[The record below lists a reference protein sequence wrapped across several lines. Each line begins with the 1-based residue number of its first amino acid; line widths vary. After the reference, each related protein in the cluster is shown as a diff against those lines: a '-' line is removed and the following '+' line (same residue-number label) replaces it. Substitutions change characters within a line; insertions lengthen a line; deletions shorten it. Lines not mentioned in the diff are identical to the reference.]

1 MPEGH
6 VIEAQARALTKLFR
20 NSEVAVDSPQG
31 RFNASVANGRRF
43 NAAEAFG
50 KHLFLRLANDVVIHV
65 HLGLYGK
72 WVIAQGSAPDV
83 RGAIRLRLRN
93 DRGYAELRGPAKC
106 EVISVAQMC
115 EVIEGS
121 GVDPL
126 RKDADPTPVWDFVS
140 TSRSSIG
147 TLLMRQDLFAGV
159 GNIYRAEVLFRAG
172 VSPFRP
178 GRDVA
183 HAEFDVI
190 WRDLASLMAYGVE
203 HGRID
208 TVRPEHAPEA
218 MGREPRRDR
227 HGGEVY
233 VYRRAGQ
240 HCFVCDSIVRQQ
252 DVQGRKLYWCAECQ
266 PS

>member
-20 NSEVAVDSPQG
+20 NTAVTVDSPQG
-31 RFNASVANGRRF
+31 RFDAGSVNGRRCI
-43 NAAEAFG
+43 AATAFG
-50 KHLFLRLANDVVIHV
+50 KHLFLCFDNDRVIHI

-72 WVIAQGSAPDV
+72 WAIATGSVPDV

-93 DRGYAELRGPAKC
+93 DRGYAELRGPSTC
-106 EVISVAQMC
+106 EVVNLEQMRKL
-115 EVIEGS
+115 IEGS

-126 RKDADPTPVWDFVS
+126 RKHADPTPAWTFVS
-140 TSRSSIG
+140 NSRSSIG
-147 TLLMRQDLFAGV
+147 ALLMRQDVFAGV

-172 VSPFRP
+172 ISPFRP
-178 GRDVA
+178 GREISQ
-183 HAEFDVI
+183 AEFDTI
-190 WRDLASLMAYGVE
+190 WRDLVALMAYGVK

-208 TVRPEHAPEA
+208 TVRPEHEPET
-218 MGREPRRDR
+218 MGREPRQDR

-233 VYRRAGQ
+233 VYRRAGL
-240 HCFVCDSIVRQQ
+240 HCYVCDSIVRQQ
-252 DVQGRKLYWCAECQ
+252 DVQGRKLYWCELCQ